1 MAGAQPL
8 PFLTSLPSSLFRG
21 LLHSD
26 LLLVSQTGGR
36 VEAFLKEGSL
46 PVRPVSRPRQAGPDT
61 RCLRGFLSCS
71 IPHLSPTAP
80 QAGKQ
85 NIPPSLFLSCQ
96 GFPCSNY
103 SWFPSCIPFAR
114 LASPDAVSVNCY
126 RLILSPTLKTCLRRG
141 LPHLGVYFPSQSVTS
156 SGRRLTDMGC
166 KCQPP
171 RLEWGQTPWDEAEA
185 AF

>member
-36 VEAFLKEGSL
+36 AEAFLKEGSL

-114 LASPDAVSVNCY
+114 CCECSLLQANTVPYPEDLPTAGSASPRS
-126 RLILSPTLKTCLRRG
+126 LLS
-141 LPHLGVYFPSQSVTS
+141 LPI
-156 SGRRLTDMGC
+156 
-166 KCQPP
+166 
-171 RLEWGQTPWDEAEA
+171 
-185 AF
+185 